1 MNKKKHISYVNVNL
15 MLENETQMENGIII
29 NIDVSA
35 NFQENIV
42 REKQFICGILI
53 HELVKML
60 NI

>member
-1 MNKKKHISYVNVNL
+1 

-35 NFQENIV
+35 KIQENIV
-42 REKQFICGILI
+42 REKQVICGILI